1 MGEDVI
7 AMGFPSGDI
16 EVLHD
21 SPTITKGIV
30 SAKRVSGSGVRLL
43 QTDAAINPGTSDG
56 PLFDRDGRVVGVNTL
71 KIFESGD
78 GRPVEGIG
86 LVVAISEVKDRMGSL
101 EKDSLADSFISVSAG
116 QFNTCVLKTDRSVVC
131 WGLDFDD
138 MSTLSASSYTSVSAG
153 DKLTSM
159 VTDDGS
165 IVCLGALEG
174 RSTLSSGSFTSVSA
188 RREHACGVAS
198 YGSVECW
205 GTDDNGQ
212 ATPPAGSF
220 VSVSAGTDHT
230 CEMKT
235 GGSVVCWGSDDGGQS
250 TPPSGSFASVS
261 AGSGHT
267 CGVKTDRSI
276 VCWGSDDHGQPTPP
290 TGSFTSVS
298 AGGGHTCGVKTD
310 RSVVCW
316 GNDFERQS
324 SGDSMLTLLA
334 SMITGEY
341 SDRRTQATTA
351 GSFASVSAGS
361 WYTCA
366 VKTDGAVIC
375 WGYNSAGQ
383 ATHHPLCV

>member
-1 MGEDVI
+1 LPTYFRDRTLGDSDTVVVGEDVI

-116 QFNTCVLKTDRSVVC
+116 QFNTC
-131 WGLDFDD
+131 GL
-138 MSTLSASSYTSVSAG
+138 
-153 DKLTSM
+153 
-159 VTDDGS
+159 
-165 IVCLGALEG
+165 
-174 RSTLSSGSFTSVSA
+174 
-188 RREHACGVAS
+188 
-198 YGSVECW
+198 
-205 GTDDNGQ
+205 
-212 ATPPAGSF
+212 
-220 VSVSAGTDHT
+220 
-230 CEMKT
+230 
-235 GGSVVCWGSDDGGQS
+235 
-250 TPPSGSFASVS
+250 
-261 AGSGHT
+261 
-267 CGVKTDRSI
+267 
-276 VCWGSDDHGQPTPP
+276 
-290 TGSFTSVS
+290 
-298 AGGGHTCGVKTD
+298 KTD

-324 SGDSMLTLLA
+324 SGDSMLTLLT